1 MTRTTSTDVRILVT
15 YDHEA
20 RAQYQRMADK
30 PIARTVERPDG
41 TIVDLAADGSVIG
54 IETLR

>member
-1 MTRTTSTDVRILVT
+1 MTRTTSTDIRVWVT

-20 RAQYQRMADK
+20 RAQYQRLTDK
-30 PIARTVERPDG
+30 PIAKTVERSDG

-54 IETLR
+54 IETLL